1 MAKQDKNTNTPA
13 DKTAAPS
20 QEKETPRKPTKKS
33 QLIELLSG
41 GKAIC
46 LDKLSSALG
55 WQRHT
60 TSAAMTRLKQ
70 EGHNLVSE
78 RTDGKARAYR
88 IDADP
93 AAKEDGTSA
102 TVKGQTGPS
111 TEAAA

>member
-1 MAKQDKNTNTPA
+1 MATKMTSNT
-13 DKTAAPS
+13 APS
-20 QEKETPRKPTKKS
+20 TAKASVAQNKTSAPKQTKKS

-70 EGHNLVSE
+70 EGHNLISE

-102 TVKGQTGPS
+102 TVKGQTGPA